1 MVTKIQERH
10 DSHFGEFRTSPS
22 SPSSPRRAVGR
33 LSFSSIEDTFASVG
47 AKQLTAAAIGAW
59 LLVAVYYFFQY
70 ALRSAP
76 SVMMPELT
84 EAFAVDALGVSAIV
98 GMFYY
103 GYSPFSLVAGATID
117 RYGAKLTIP
126 IGAALVGI
134 GALLFATGNVPLANV
149 GRFVQGAG
157 GAFALI
163 GAVYLITK
171 NFPLSMAASF
181 IGATQMFGMAGGSAG
196 QFLVGPMI
204 SRGLSWSQFW
214 IYAGGLGLVIG
225 VVLFLLLPK
234 EEKATT
240 ARGSWGDVFK
250 SLGKVF
256 ANPQSIICGLISGLL
271 FIPTTILAMT
281 WGVRF
286 LEEARGRNYDSAVM
300 LAATVPLGWMIGCPL
315 LGFISDRLGRRKPV
329 IFVGAIGLLATLAWV
344 LFGDPTVFRGAP
356 VGVIMGIFS
365 GAAMLPYSVI
375 KEANPPHLGG
385 SATGVINF
393 INFTFSALL
402 GPLFGARLV
411 RLSES
416 SEAMTLQT
424 YQAGFEPLLYGV
436 FGAVVLTCILRE
448 TGPKA
453 ARSAQPQS
461 SASSS

>member
-1 MVTKIQERH
+1 M
-10 DSHFGEFRTSPS
+10 
-22 SPSSPRRAVGR
+22 
-33 LSFSSIEDTFASVG
+33 
-47 AKQLTAAAIGAW
+47 AALGAW

-76 SVMMPELT
+76 SVMIPELT
-84 EAFAVDALGVSAIV
+84 GAFAVDALGVSAIV

-103 GYSPFSLVAGATID
+103 GYSPFSLVAGAAID

-126 IGAALVGI
+126 IGAALVGV
-134 GALLFATGNVPLANV
+134 GAFMFSSGNVPIANV
-149 GRFVQGAG
+149 GRFIQGAG

-163 GAVYLITK
+163 GAAYLVNK

-204 SRGLSWSQFW
+204 KRGLPWNQFW
-214 IYAGGLGLVIG
+214 IYAGVLGLGIAVC
-225 VVLFLLLPK
+225 LFALLPR
-234 EEKATT
+234 EQKAAT
-240 ARGSWGDVFK
+240 ARGGWGTVFAA
-250 SLGKVF
+250 LGKVF

-286 LEEARGRNYDSAVM
+286 LQEGRGREYDAAVM

-329 IFVGAIGLLATLAWV
+329 IIAGGVGLLVTLAWV
-344 LFGDPTVFRGAP
+344 LFGDPTIFRGAP
-356 VGVIMGIFS
+356 VGIIMGIFS
-365 GAAMLPYSVI
+365 GAAMLPYTVI
-375 KEANPPHLGG
+375 KEANPPELGG

-402 GPLFGARLV
+402 GPVFGSRLV

-416 SEAMTLQT
+416 SQLSLEH
-424 YQAGFEPLLYGV
+424 YQSGFEPLLYGV
-436 FGAVVLTCILRE
+436 GAAIALALLLRE
-448 TGPKA
+448 TGP
-453 ARSAQPQS
+453 ARQRIVRS
-461 SASSS
+461 